1 MPAIIECVPNFS
13 EGRDK
18 NKLQQIAAVIQATEG
33 VKLLHVDPGKSTN
46 RTVFTFVGAPDDV
59 IKAAHAAIIKAAELI
74 DMRQHSGEHPRM
86 GATDVCPLIPI
97 SGISLEETAE
107 YAQQL
112 GRMVGSSGIP
122 VYMYEAAAKTPQRT
136 NLAVIRRGEY
146 EGLEKKM
153 KDPDWKPDYGPD
165 AFNPTAGATVIGA
178 RDFLVAYNVNLNTR
192 SVRRAN
198 SVAFDVRERGRI
210 KRIGHEIT
218 GEIARDDDGNP
229 IRQAGELKAVK
240 AIGWYID
247 EYDQAQISMNLTDLK
262 QTSVHEAFEA
272 CRRSASRRGMRVTG
286 SELIGL
292 APKSV
297 FLQAGRYFLQQQRR
311 STGVSEEVIIDTAVK
326 SLGLDDL
333 QDFDPKKRI
342 IEYLIDADSDRLIH
356 MSLEALVQE
365 TASDSMAPGGGS
377 ISAAIG
383 ACGASL
389 ACMVANLSANK
400 RDWDDRVEEF
410 SAVADRAQEHIRTF
424 LDLVDDDTAAF
435 DGIMSAIRLPKGTDV
450 EKSRRL
456 QAINQAT
463 LRAIEVPM
471 STLRTALSAM
481 DVVDQMISDG
491 NPSSVSDAGVAALSM
506 QAAGE
511 GAYMNVLI
519 NLQDYDDEKSS
530 RELKSEADELLAQ
543 LKKRT
548 TAATTACYAVIK
560 GS

>member
-1 MPAIIECVPNFS
+1 MSAIIECVPNFS

-46 RTVFTFVGAPDDV
+46 RTVFTFVGAPERV
-59 IKAAHAAIIKAAELI
+59 IIAAHAAIIKASEII

-122 VYMYEAAAKTPQRT
+122 VYMYEAAAKSPERT

-153 KDPDWKPDYGPD
+153 QDPKWKPDYGPD
-165 AFNPTAGATVIGA
+165 TFHASAGATVIGA
-178 RDFLVAYNVNLNTR
+178 RDFLVAYNVNLNSR

-210 KRIGHEIT
+210 KRDGHEIT
-218 GEIARDDDGNP
+218 GDIVRDSDGNP
-229 IRQAGELKAVK
+229 VRQAGELKAVK

-272 CRRSASRRGMRVTG
+272 CRRSASKRGMRVTG

-297 FLQAGRYFLQQQRR
+297 FLQAGRYFLKQQRR
-311 STGVSEEVIIDTAVK
+311 STGVSEGVIIDTAVK

-333 QDFDPKKRI
+333 QEFDPKKRI
-342 IEYLIDADSDRLIH
+342 IEYLMMADSDRLID

-377 ISAAIG
+377 IAAAIG

-410 SAVADRAQEHIRTF
+410 SQVADKAQEHIQAF
-424 LDLVDDDTAAF
+424 LQLVDEDTAAF
-435 DGIMSAIRLPKGTDV
+435 DGIMSAIRMAKGTDE
-450 EKSRRL
+450 EKKRRL
-456 QAINQAT
+456 QAIDQAT
-463 LRAIEVPM
+463 LYAIQIPM
-471 STLRTALSAM
+471 RTLSMALAAM
-481 DVVDQMISDG
+481 DVVDQMISKG

-519 NLQDYDDEKSS
+519 NLQDYTDNKASA
-530 RELKSEADELLAQ
+530 ELKSKADDLLDQ
-543 LKKRT
+543 LKQR
-548 TAATTACYAVIK
+548 TAAATQACYVVIS